1 MLAFVARPLAVAV
14 CLVPF
19 RFRLAEILLIGWVG
33 LRGAVPIV
41 LATMP
46 VLARVDG
53 GERIFDAVFFVV
65 LGSALVQGSTAR
77 TVAERLHLAARSP
90 PAQEALVEIE
100 ATRVLDEEVLS
111 FFISPVSAVCGARIA
126 DIPFPGRSAAM
137 LVVRK
142 ADLIAPRG
150 DTVLR
155 DGDHVFVFCG
165 PDDVAMVS
173 LLFGRP
179 EI

>member
-1 MLAFVARPLAVAV
+1 
-14 CLVPF
+14 
-19 RFRLAEILLIGWVG
+19 
-33 LRGAVPIV
+33 
-41 LATMP
+41 
-46 VLARVDG
+46 
-53 GERIFDAVFFVV
+53 
-65 LGSALVQGSTAR
+65 
-77 TVAERLHLAARSP
+77 
-90 PAQEALVEIE
+90 
-100 ATRVLDEEVLS
+100 VLDEEVLS